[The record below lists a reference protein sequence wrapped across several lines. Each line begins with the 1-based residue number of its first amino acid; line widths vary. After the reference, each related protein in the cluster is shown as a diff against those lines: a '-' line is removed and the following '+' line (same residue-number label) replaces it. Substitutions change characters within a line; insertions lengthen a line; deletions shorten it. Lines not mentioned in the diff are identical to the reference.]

1 MLDEIVT
8 APQVPIV
15 VPPASKLTVPV
26 APEVTAAVSVTDP
39 PTVEEVGFALS
50 EMDEDAMPTLYV
62 VADDDTGL

>member
-1 MLDEIVT
+1 
-8 APQVPIV
+8 
-15 VPPASKLTVPV
+15 V